1 MLLKHHEK
9 SSLCVKTSLI
19 NEAPRSGIRAM
30 RHFVILQVQ
39 PAASRMR
46 IGGGQEPCS
55 HEFLGLWGPSGGKSE
70 VMKKI
75 CPVLL
80 HQGSHAKVLRR
91 HLAMNQRNL
100 SPLYVGSNHRCGSR
114 GL

>member
-19 NEAPRSGIRAM
+19 NEEPRSGIRAM

-46 IGGGQEPCS
+46 IGGGPR
-55 HEFLGLWGPSGGKSE
+55 
-70 VMKKI
+70 VM
-75 CPVLL
+75 
-80 HQGSHAKVLRR
+80 
-91 HLAMNQRNL
+91 LA
-100 SPLYVGSNHRCGSR
+100 
-114 GL
+114 